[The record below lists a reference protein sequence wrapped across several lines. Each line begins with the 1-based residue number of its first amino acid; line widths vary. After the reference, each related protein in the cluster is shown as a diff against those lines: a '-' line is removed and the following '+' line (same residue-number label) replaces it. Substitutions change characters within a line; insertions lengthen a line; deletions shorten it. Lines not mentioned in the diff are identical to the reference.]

1 MALKIQNSYVDY
13 FVHVFHL
20 SINLLKE
27 PFQESGHNFKV
38 QHHIKNKGPK
48 VLHPCSPWSMMGN
61 EGANS

>member
-48 VLHPCSPWSMMGN
+48 VLHPCSP
-61 EGANS
+61 